1 VKISQQ
7 LKSAAIGILV
17 IGSSSLVSVYLNSLG
32 NDSKVVN
39 SAGIVRGGTQRLV
52 KLELAGQPSDKLI
65 DKQDKL
71 VRALVYG
78 DPTLELP
85 AATDPEFIDRM
96 KLVATAWSDLK
107 QKIVNVRQNS
117 QAKADL
123 LAASERY
130 FELANDAVFA
140 AETYSTNKTTRLRTL
155 QLGIFAAS
163 LILLVLIWMTVNKT
177 SKILADS
184 TDEISTAAD
193 RIAQLV
199 KTQEKSISH
208 QAMAVNTTTQI
219 MGGLQDLSKQ
229 SIVTVELSV
238 ERVDLTTDLL
248 KKLNATTQKQAVDIA
263 SLLEKIDTISTHIN
277 LLDKQSKKIAKTA
290 IPSARSG
297 LTAATIDRQSG
308 RQMTI
313 DNSNANNSEI
323 DKLVA
328 NLQSSIAAMMMVAND
343 SSKILEIDLDA
354 VNQANVDIDR
364 AIATIDYLV
373 LNNKQVFTTANQYH
387 SAIKQVMT
395 LMTQLNVGAQETATT
410 ISQVGTSARQLGG
423 TTAALQTKI

>member
-1 VKISQQ
+1 MKISQQ

-17 IGSSSLVSVYLNSLG
+17 IGSSSLISVYLNSLG

-65 DKQDKL
+65 EKQDKL
-71 VRALVYG
+71 VRGLIYG

-85 AATDPEFIDRM
+85 AATDAEFIDRM
-96 KLVATAWSDLK
+96 KLVATAWGDLK

-140 AETYSTNKTTRLRTL
+140 AETYSTNKATRLRTL

-163 LILLVLIWMTVNKT
+163 LMLLVIIWMTVNKT

-208 QAMAVNTTTQI
+208 QAIAVNTTTQI

-238 ERVDLTTDLL
+238 ERIDLTTDLL
-248 KKLNATTQKQAVDIA
+248 KKLNATTQKQAVDMA
-263 SLLEKIDTISTHIN
+263 SLLEKIATIYTHID
-277 LLDKQSKKIAKTA
+277 LLDKQTKKIAKTA

-297 LTAATIDRQSG
+297 LITAKIDRQSG

-313 DNSNANNSEI
+313 DNSNVNTAEI
-323 DKLVA
+323 DKLVT
-328 NLQSSIAAMMMVAND
+328 NLQSSIAAMTMVAND
-343 SSKILEIDLDA
+343 STKILEIDLDA
-354 VNQANVDIDR
+354 ANQANLDIDR

-395 LMTQLNVGAQETATT
+395 LMTQLNVGAQETATS
-410 ISQVGTSARQLGG
+410 IAQVGESARQLGG